1 MRWNGIRL
9 TWGPALKAMVGTWLV
24 FGLVLAQ
31 AAEFSVG
38 RVDIR
43 FADEGWKELPLPD
56 AAQAYGGDKSGVLAV
71 QAKLFVR
78 EADAGASPVLVMVSA
93 NSAGMGGGRSGYMT
107 YSPNCKS
114 DESSYREGNE
124 GFTASFLQCLTVL
137 PRYSG
142 ASVIKALAP
151 QLEGVLNT
159 ALGAEIPPLYTVWSR
174 HAISTGSF
182 VDVRVFTVFPIST
195 EGSADTEVLP
205 KRVPPAHVVWGRQLK
220 DAVKGSVYSL
230 SGRLDM
236 PPIKVVAPP
245 QQQQPAAAGGG

>member
-1 MRWNGIRL
+1 MTRSMWKA
-9 TWGPALKAMVGTWLV
+9 ALCGWMLGGAMAG
-24 FGLVLAQ
+24 Q

-43 FADEGWKELPLPD
+43 FADEGWKEVPLPD
-56 AAQAYGGDKSGVLAV
+56 AAQAYGGDKSGELAV

-78 EADAGASPVLVMVSA
+78 EADAAASPVMVLVSA
-93 NSAGMGGGRSGYMT
+93 NSAGMGGGRGGYMT

-114 DESSYREGNE
+114 DENNYREGNE

-159 ALGAEIPPLYTVWSR
+159 QASQMLPLYTVWSR

-182 VDVRVFTVFPIST
+182 VDVRVFTVSPIN
-195 EGSADTEVLP
+195 ADGEVADGALP

-220 DAVKGSVYSL
+220 DAVKSSVYSL

-236 PPIKVVAPP
+236 PPIKLAPP
-245 QQQQPAAAGGG
+245 PPPPSPQPAAGSSG